1 MQHERRAT
9 TLSDLPPADDLES
22 AGRSAA
28 TAPVEHEQPQA
39 SHQYE
44 CVIDLG
50 SDNTHAKV
58 IEMVGEGRR
67 VLELGPATGYMSAA
81 LRQRGCTVTG
91 VELDASMAAQA
102 ARFCERVIVGDLDTL
117 DLADELGEDRFD
129 VIVAADVLE
138 HLRDPLRAL
147 RTLSA
152 FLRPE
157 GYFVVSLPNVAHA
170 SVRLAL
176 LEGKFTYRRLGLLDS
191 THLRFFTRESMEA
204 MFDEVGLAVVEMH
217 RQELDVEASEVAFDT
232 SAVPDELMDALRR
245 DVDAR
250 TYQFIFKAL
259 PLGRPG
265 LSRFQELMRSMA
277 RERADLQ
284 NALAARESENAQLRE
299 ALTAITVREGEI
311 RMALIDAHDLALRR
325 DEELRQLTHTG
336 DRLEQAEE
344 QLAELWKAH
353 AEAKEIIA
361 IRDGEIAQLR
371 VRLERIAQSLPV
383 RMWHSISRLP
393 PLRWLRARRVAGYN
407 AALPGNED

>member
-1 MQHERRAT
+1 MQHARRAT

-22 AGRSAA
+22 AGGSAA
-28 TAPVEHEQPQA
+28 TAPVEHEQPQT

-58 IEMVGEGRR
+58 IELVGEGRR

-81 LRQRGCTVTG
+81 LHQRGCTVTG
-91 VELDASMAAQA
+91 VELDAGMAAQA

-117 DLADELGEDRFD
+117 DLADELGGDRFD

-152 FLRPE
+152 FLQPE

-217 RQELDVEASEVAFDT
+217 RQELDIDASEVAFDT

-259 PLGRPG
+259 PLGRAG

-284 NALAARESENAQLRE
+284 KALAARESENAELRE
-299 ALTAITVREGEI
+299 ALAAITVREGEI

-325 DEELRQLTHTG
+325 DEELRQLTQTG
-336 DRLEQAEE
+336 DRLERAEE
-344 QLAELWKAH
+344 QLAELWQVH

-361 IRDGEIAQLR
+361 ARDNEIALLR

-407 AALPGNED
+407 AALPGKED